1 MFASYVGIL
10 IKKLA
15 LLFITLDDKGVS
27 YEDKVNKLYTIAIGS
42 LTIITDNLNI
52 YFQKG
57 IREKWITSLR
67 TYQYKIFH
75 LTVIEICFEMLNSSE
90 HDK

>member
-27 YEDKVNKLYTIAIGS
+27 YDDKVKKLYTIS
-42 LTIITDNLNI
+42 IIN
-52 YFQKG
+52 
-57 IREKWITSLR
+57 
-67 TYQYKIFH
+67 
-75 LTVIEICFEMLNSSE
+75 
-90 HDK
+90 